1 MARRLLMD
9 NDQESVTYRKT
20 ILIDIDGTILKH
32 HQNLNKMV
40 ADEPELIDGTIEKFL
55 EWRKKQYYIVLT
67 TARVEGLRQV
77 TQKQLTDVGLFY
89 DQLVM
94 GLPNGPRVLINDKKP
109 EGTVTATAYCIERD
123 YGIRDIDE

>member
-1 MARRLLMD
+1 MD
-9 NDQESVTYRKT
+9 NTFVQSVIYRKT
-20 ILIDIDGTILKH
+20 IFIDIDGTILKH
-32 HQNLNKMV
+32 GKNLNNMCTAK
-40 ADEPELIDGTIEKFL
+40 PEILDGVIEKFL
-55 EWRKKQYYIVLT
+55 EWRRKEYYIVIT

-109 EGTVTATAYCIERD
+109 EGIVSAVAYSIERD
-123 YGIRDIDE
+123 GGIKDIDE